1 MSDVYERI
9 KEAGM
14 ELPPCPHP
22 VGSYAPGKVFGTL
35 VFVSGQ
41 TPTREGVP
49 VYRGRVGTDL
59 SVEEGYAAARLAALN
74 CVAELESVCGDLRR
88 VEEILKVNGYV
99 AAGEDFEEQ
108 PAVINGASDLLR
120 EIFGD
125 SGVHARTAIGV
136 QSLPGGA
143 PVEVEL
149 IASLRA
155 DPALPIEGILPASS
169 KRLPKE
175 RAVY

>member
-1 MSDVYERI
+1 MNDVYERMEQASI
-9 KEAGM
+9 
-14 ELPPCPHP
+14 ELPQCARP
-22 VGSYAPGKVFGTL
+22 VGSYAPGKTFGTL
-35 VFVSGQ
+35 VFASGQ
-41 TPTREGVP
+41 TPTRDGVP
-49 VYRGRVGTDL
+49 AYRGRVGTDL
-59 SVEEGYAAARLAALN
+59 TVEDGYAAARLAALN
-74 CVAELESVCGDLRR
+74 CVAELEAVCGDLRH
-88 VEEILKVNGYV
+88 VQGILKVNGYV
-99 AAGEDFEEQ
+99 AAGENFEEQ

-155 DPALPIEGILPASS
+155 EATVGEKP
-169 KRLPKE
+169 
-175 RAVY
+175 